1 MLKNKLHYIAIQSK
15 LDNLRKNINSYLTT
29 VEDLPDATTLFSI
42 EKSIEN
48 DIQQIEEIYSEV
60 EIPVPTNETGTDLGL
75 INMLLDITKEDLT
88 EEDVLNSLRI
98 ELNKR

>member
-15 LDNLRKNINSYLTT
+15 LDSLRKNINSYLTT

-48 DIQQIEEIYSEV
+48 DIQQIEEIY
-60 EIPVPTNETGTDLGL
+60 
-75 INMLLDITKEDLT
+75 
-88 EEDVLNSLRI
+88 
-98 ELNKR
+98 